1 MVVIQKTSV
10 PLNVS
15 FHFFILES
23 FIPFAAPR
31 WKNEC
36 LRSVE
41 RKQAK
46 KRKIWENNEKRKK
59 KREEKKLQIIK
70 EEVFRATKAIYIV
83 PLASRLTTPTFQ
95 ESNKNSIEERN
106 VEREILEALQHV
118 TTMGERLEETL
129 QGLQQH
135 FLPPTPTVIVINDLK
150 KKNQVEKK
158 TTKAKSDQL
167 VEVEQLANVLLE
179 PI

>member
-1 MVVIQKTSV
+1 
-10 PLNVS
+10 
-15 FHFFILES
+15 
-23 FIPFAAPR
+23 
-31 WKNEC
+31 
-36 LRSVE
+36 
-41 RKQAK
+41 
-46 KRKIWENNEKRKK
+46 
-59 KREEKKLQIIK
+59 
-70 EEVFRATKAIYIV
+70 
-83 PLASRLTTPTFQ
+83 LTTPTFQ